1 MAKLKKIEA
10 DAYPQEV
17 LAEDEPRYL
26 RRQRPVEI
34 KRRKFGKKAWKGYFR
49 VAVIVVI
56 ASACAG
62 ALFAVGEFL
71 LTSPAMA
78 LASPSQVD
86 LNGNHFVAR
95 TSVLEIFSPDRGRS
109 VLRIP
114 LAKRRQEIE
123 ALPWV
128 ERATVRRAL
137 PNRIEVEIV
146 ERTPIAFVR
155 DGSDLFLAD
164 KQGMILDRPL
174 EADFHFPVVTGIAP
188 AMPREDRARRM
199 ALMNDFMSQ
208 VRQVRPDAAD
218 SVSEIDLSDA
228 NDVRATFAGLQAAGG
243 AVPGALLV
251 HFGDGDFHDKFQV
264 LLNNI
269 GQWEVAAGRVASV
282 DLRFEREVVVNPENP
297 VPDVRDKVHAD
308 VHAEVHHEVQP
319 VSAKPGA
326 APVRIAPATPKPLRA
341 APSDPHIRLASE
353 TNPKVSRP
361 VHHAAAR
368 AKAKLRSKPKSKP
381 VHHAKKHA
389 AQSAR

>member
-10 DAYPQEV
+10 DAYPREV
-17 LAEDEPRYL
+17 LAEEEPRYL

-49 VAVIVVI
+49 VAMIAVIVAV
-56 ASACAG
+56 CAG

-78 LASPSQVD
+78 LTSPSQVD
-86 LNGNHFVAR
+86 LSGNHFVTRA
-95 TSVLEIFSPDRGRS
+95 SVLEIFSPDRGRS

-114 LAKRRQEIE
+114 LAKRREEIE
-123 ALPWV
+123 ALSWV

-146 ERTPIAFVR
+146 ERTPIAFLR
-155 DGSDLFLAD
+155 DGTDLFLVD
-164 KQGMILDRPL
+164 KAGMILDRPL
-174 EADFHFPVVTGIAP
+174 EADFRFPVVTGVNS
-188 AMPREDRARRM
+188 AMSREDRARRM
-199 ALMNDFMSQ
+199 QLMNDFMSQ
-208 VRQVRPDAAD
+208 IRQVRPDAAD

-297 VPDVRDKVHAD
+297 APDV
-308 VHAEVHHEVQP
+308 QP
-319 VSAKPGA
+319 ASAKA
-326 APVRIAPATPKPLRA
+326 SMSPVRTAPP
-341 APSDPHIRLASE
+341 APPPPRLQSVPPDSPIRLASE
-353 TNPKVSRP
+353 TKPAVSRP
-361 VHHAAAR
+361 VHHRAVRAR
-368 AKAKLRSKPKSKP
+368 AKSRSKPASKAA
-381 VHHAKKHA
+381 HHAKKHA